1 MARPTDMATD
11 TNACRDLHL
20 RHIDTSGHATVQCHR
35 VWDADLFLAAQQ
47 RAASELNAKAVQTD
61 AKAPQHAKVELITA
75 AEYLKA
81 RKQ

>member
-1 MARPTDMATD
+1 MSTD
-11 TNACRDLHL
+11 TTACRDLHL
-20 RHIDTSGHATVQCHR
+20 RHTDTKGHATVQCHR

-47 RAASELNAKAVQTD
+47 REKSNLNAEAVKDDQRAT
-61 AKAPQHAKVELITA
+61 QLAKVEMITE